1 MIIRNPVYK
10 GTHVLCTDFRK
21 KFKQFNVILLFIIF
35 NLYLNNLLGASQGE
49 DRSKNAGNKRKS
61 GKVTGFKSAKKFKRR

>member
-1 MIIRNPVYK
+1 M
-10 GTHVLCTDFRK
+10 L
-21 KFKQFNVILLFIIF
+21 LLFIIF

-49 DRSKNAGNKRKS
+49 ERSKNAGNERKG

>member
-1 MIIRNPVYK
+1 MYCVQTSEKNSNSSM
-10 GTHVLCTDFRK
+10 L
-21 KFKQFNVILLFIIF
+21 LLFIIF

-49 DRSKNAGNKRKS
+49 DRSKNAGNKRKG

>member
-1 MIIRNPVYK
+1 MYCVQTSEKNSTVQ
-10 GTHVLCTDFRK
+10 LL
-21 KFKQFNVILLFIIF
+21 LLFIIF

-49 DRSKNAGNKRKS
+49 DRSKNAGNERKG

>member
-1 MIIRNPVYK
+1 MYCVQTSEKNSTVQ
-10 GTHVLCTDFRK
+10 LL
-21 KFKQFNVILLFIIF
+21 LLFIIF

>member
-1 MIIRNPVYK
+1 MIIRNPVQRY
-10 GTHVLCTDFRK
+10 TCIVYRLQK
-21 KFKQFNVILLFIIF
+21 KIQTVQLLLLFIIF